1 MSKLCFVNYMLTQ
14 FERTFQFA
22 SEVAQAV
29 DYAYNLFDIC
39 HTLMNNIYGRLPVPT
54 TPTSSKSSSNGQG
67 DREKSESSISYVI
80 MSSHLKFNSLNLVHS
95 GEKLLF
101 TSVTSLHEFIWL
113 AIFPAVEMSVVKMT
127 IKCQL

>member
-1 MSKLCFVNYMLTQ
+1 MSKLCFVNYTMTQ

-54 TPTSSKSSSNGQG
+54 TRRHRNPVLMDKVTEKKVSSL
-67 DREKSESSISYVI
+67 YP
-80 MSSHLKFNSLNLVHS
+80 L
-95 GEKLLF
+95 
-101 TSVTSLHEFIWL
+101 
-113 AIFPAVEMSVVKMT
+113 
-127 IKCQL
+127 